1 LLIRQGF
8 RRDYFTHHGA
18 FINLTSLS
26 VKPLPVDPATWRGWA
41 GPPER
46 RLAPDGGATASRWR
60 PKDRIIRL
68 KPHGEGKMTEKNDI
82 ISRLT
87 AQDVYGGNLV
97 KTSRGYKTSCPL
109 PGHDDMNP
117 SFHIREPDLSFHC
130 FGCGEKGD
138 VFTFLMKR
146 DRVSFPEALR
156 SLADMAGVTL
166 NETAGGHDNVYQ
178 VNKRAMEL
186 YRESLSRNS
195 QALLYL
201 TEERGLSRE
210 SIDRFRL
217 GCTGV
222 ESTVYRLK
230 KEGFPEEDLIASGVA
245 ISKDGHLRD
254 FFWGRLVFPI
264 TSGGRTKGFGARAM
278 GDSEVKYINSPASPV
293 FQKRDILY
301 GLDPLAIRE
310 RGFAILVEGYFDV
323 IMCHQ
328 HRFGN
333 AVATL
338 GTALTHDHVRILK
351 KHTDTVIVV
360 PDADGPGKKAAERTV
375 KLLFDS
381 EVSGYVARLP
391 DGEDPDSYLK
401 KGHSLEDILDTALPF
416 SVYLL
421 RNNAKGTRQML
432 FNALLKRDT
441 LSTAEFLAH
450 VGTPEEWKVF
460 QELEARTMLEKTLSH
475 STLVLRRK
483 GVEIRKERG
492 YLAVLSKGQ
501 FLFKQPVTGDHRKQ
515 AQKIM
520 DGLIKLQMQ
529 PGMKTSL

>member
-1 LLIRQGF
+1 
-8 RRDYFTHHGA
+8 
-18 FINLTSLS
+18 
-26 VKPLPVDPATWRGWA
+26 
-41 GPPER
+41 
-46 RLAPDGGATASRWR
+46 
-60 PKDRIIRL
+60 
-68 KPHGEGKMTEKNDI
+68 MTDKNDI

-97 KTSRGYKTSCPL
+97 KTSRGYKTSCPF
-109 PGHDDMNP
+109 PGHDDANP

-130 FGCGEKGD
+130 FGCDEKGD

-146 DRVSFPEALR
+146 DSVSFPEALKC
-156 SLADMAGVTL
+156 LADMAGVSL
-166 NETAGGHDNVYQ
+166 NETAGKHDNIYR

-186 YRESLSRNS
+186 YRENLSRNS
-195 QALLYL
+195 QAFQYL

-222 ESTVYRLK
+222 ESAVRRLK
-230 KEGFPEEDLIASGVA
+230 KEGFLAEDLIASGIAV
-245 ISKDGHLRD
+245 SKDGHLRD
-254 FFWGRLVFPI
+254 FFWERLIFPI
-264 TSGGRTKGFGARAM
+264 SSGGRVRGFGARAT
-278 GDSEVKYINSPASPV
+278 GDSEVKYIYSPASPV

-328 HRFGN
+328 NGFGN

-338 GTALTHDHVRILK
+338 GTALTPEHVRLLR

-360 PDADGPGKKAAERTV
+360 PDADGPGKKAAERTL

-381 EVSGYVARLP
+381 EVNGYVACLP
-391 DGEDPDSYLK
+391 EGEDPDSYLR
-401 KGHSLEDILDTALPF
+401 KGQDLQDLIDGALPF

-421 RNNAKGTRQML
+421 GNNRRGTRQML
-432 FNALLKRDT
+432 FNALLRRDPLHT
-441 LSTAEFLAH
+441 VEFLSH
-450 VGTPEEWKVF
+450 VGTPEEWKAF
-460 QELEARTMLEKTLSH
+460 QELEARTLLEKILSRR
-475 STLVLRRK
+475 TLVLRRK
-483 GVEIRKERG
+483 GIEIRKEQD

-501 FLFKQPVTGDHRKQ
+501 FLFKHPIIGDHKKQ

-520 DGLIKLQMQ
+520 DGLMKLQKK
-529 PGMKTSL
+529 PGIKTSL